1 MVFERIKPVICEKLN
16 HVSELINENEVALM
30 TYGLLHLRISEM
42 QSNIPVIKK
51 TGEES
56 YSFWVSSRQMHWYA
70 EERTRE
76 DVSKEK
82 KEMILNQK
90 GNFV

>member
-1 MVFERIKPVICEKLN
+1 MVFVRCDKLK
-16 HVSELINENEVALM
+16 HLSEIIYQNEDTFN